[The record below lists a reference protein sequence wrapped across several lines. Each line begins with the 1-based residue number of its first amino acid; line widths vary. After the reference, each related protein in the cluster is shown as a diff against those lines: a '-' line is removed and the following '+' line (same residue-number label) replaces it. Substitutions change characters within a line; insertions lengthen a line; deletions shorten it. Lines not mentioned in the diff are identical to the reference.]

1 MFLGPVRE
9 RQLASSSASPSE
21 RHPRW
26 VIRLTVKENVSI
38 RNARASSC
46 SASNEVRIDIAR
58 RDIQEQL
65 KSLPVAMTLICS
77 QSPVMRALAIC
88 HIACKRK
95 FAIFHAAQKFHF
107 LCVMFITRI
116 DQDGRDQATLCA
128 SFHFP

>member
-9 RQLASSSASPSE
+9 RQLASSSASPSA

-46 SASNEVRIDIAR
+46 SASNEVRIEIAR
-58 RDIQEQL
+58 RRSSPPNIFELNIQEQL
-65 KSLPVAMTLICS
+65 KSFPVAMTLICS
-77 QSPVMRALAIC
+77 QSPAIRALAIC

-95 FAIFHAAQKFHF
+95 FAIFTQAQEFHF
-107 LCVMFITRI
+107 SV
-116 DQDGRDQATLCA
+116 
-128 SFHFP
+128 